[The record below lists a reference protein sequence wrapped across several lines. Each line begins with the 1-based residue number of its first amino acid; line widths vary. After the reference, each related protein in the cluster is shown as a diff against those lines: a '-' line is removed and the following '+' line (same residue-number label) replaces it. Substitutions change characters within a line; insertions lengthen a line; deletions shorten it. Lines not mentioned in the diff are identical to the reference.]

1 MSSPLFHVL
10 PSGARETASAEAT
23 AVSASPAAAATA
35 GSNVASQRARSNW
48 VPIRSLTSRHRSRI
62 QVHLQALD
70 ATDRYLR
77 FGYPATDA
85 QIARYADSLDFDR
98 DEMFG
103 IFNRRLELVAMAH
116 LAYDAGPKLTARGAM
131 AEFGV
136 SVAPQARN
144 RGYGARLFD
153 HAVLHARN
161 RGYETLFI
169 QALSENIA
177 MLKIASRAGAVVERA
192 GSETEA
198 WLNLPPDTIG
208 SHFGA
213 AVDEQAAEWDYRFK
227 EHAERVHQVLD
238 GLAEVKERLA
248 RAPHVA
254 E

>member
-1 MSSPLFHVL
+1 MLLSCSPVPL
-10 PSGARETASAEAT
+10 PDADTPATTDTTAADSAPILPGVT
-23 AVSASPAAAATA
+23 AAM
-35 GSNVASQRARSNW
+35 QRARANW

-62 QVHLQALD
+62 QLHLLALD
-70 ATDRYLR
+70 LADRYLR
-77 FGYPATDA
+77 FGYPATDS
-85 QIARYADSLDFDR
+85 QISRYADSLDFDR
-98 DEMFG
+98 DEVFG
-103 IFNRRLELVAMAH
+103 IFNRRLELVAVAH
-116 LAYDAGPKLTARGAM
+116 LAYDAGLKLTARGAM

-136 SVAPQARN
+136 SVALQARS

-169 QALSENIA
+169 HALSENLP

-238 GLAEVKERLA
+238 GLAEVQERMA